1 MEKITLE
8 VVSKTDAITAMKA
21 AHLVDKHAQFTPET
35 LAENGQCFKLTTAGG
50 EGVFVAEKR
59 GNHLWIHGAAGVK
72 SSGLTGVGL
81 VVIEALAKECGAEF
95 VAFETAR
102 AGLAKLSKKQGYK
115 VAGMIMKKR
124 V

>member
-1 MEKITLE
+1 MEKIALE
-8 VVSKTDAITAMKA
+8 VVSKQEAITAMKA
-21 AHLVDKHAQFTPET
+21 AKLVDKHAQFTPEG
-35 LAENGQCFKLTTAGG
+35 LADSGQCFKLTTAGG

-81 VVIEALAKECGAEF
+81 VVIEALARESGAEF
-95 VAFETAR
+95 VVFETER
-102 AGLAKLSKKQGYK
+102 AGLAKLAKKQGYR
-115 VAGMIMKKR
+115 VSGMIMKKR